1 MLSGEEA
8 VLTSISATLLVVC
21 GPRRK
26 AMEPFTDYP
35 LRSCEET
42 VLIYKFKRR
51 SVDVPSPSPE
61 TCRSPKIVDRD
72 ESRRSLRV
80 AFQYSS
86 TANTSSSTRST
97 PHFASRRILNTT
109 ATGQVNISALITDSQ
124 CSRNQ
129 CFQSLDSIRSSLV
142 FMYGDV
148 CIPIKG
154 RTEGLRLS
162 VASISTLSSY
172 YVAERFC
179 MIQQ

>member
-1 MLSGEEA
+1 MS
-8 VLTSISATLLVVC
+8 
-21 GPRRK
+21 
-26 AMEPFTDYP
+26 
-35 LRSCEET
+35 
-42 VLIYKFKRR
+42 
-51 SVDVPSPSPE
+51 PSPSPE

-142 FMYGDV
+142 FRFHVRRRLYTDQRENRRSAALG
-148 CIPIKG
+148 CIHFYTVFLLCSRKVLHDPAVD
-154 RTEGLRLS
+154 S
-162 VASISTLSSY
+162 VPNRQ
-172 YVAERFC
+172 VFGQR
-179 MIQQ
+179 